1 MGQHWDTTLVIT
13 SCRRFDLL
21 EKTLASMQP
30 WIGNFSHRIIVED
43 SDQRPHFFNELE
55 SDGFTILIN
64 GSSLGQHQSIDNAYR
79 KVNTEFIFHCE
90 DDWEFLEKPSFC
102 GAKHILKN
110 GIDEQTKLSVVS
122 FRDSTRNEPNDQDAY
137 REFELMGSWYRYSL
151 RQKSKYNSFTFN
163 PSVLRRDLYKMLG
176 SYSDFL
182 TEGSI
187 ARYLQQRGYVIVT
200 QVPGVVRHIGDER
213 GIARGRFSWGSRLS
227 QWFRKGV

>member
-1 MGQHWDTTLVIT
+1 MDQHLDTTLVIT
-13 SCRRFDLL
+13 SCGRFDLL
-21 EKTLASMQP
+21 ERTLASMHP
-30 WIGNFSHRIIVED
+30 WIGMFPNRIVVED
-43 SDQRPHFFNELE
+43 SGHTSQLFNQLK

-64 GSSLGQHQSIDNAYR
+64 GSSLGQHRSIDNAYCYID
-79 KVNTEFIFHCE
+79 TDFIFHCE
-90 DDWEFLEKPSFC
+90 DDWEFLEEPNFC

-110 GIDEQTKLSVVS
+110 GIDEHTKLSVVS

-137 REFELMGSWYRYSL
+137 REFELMGRWYRYSL